1 MDLLLQLLHHMHV
14 VLGRGRLQEVDR
26 LVRVLEEVEAIWIRR
41 RRDVV
46 RLERL
51 VIVAD
56 GSVVGGL

>member
-1 MDLLLQLLHHMHV
+1 MHV